1 MREMFQLLGE
11 VYREDKKE
19 FFGSIGFVVLW
30 ALMFYFM
37 FWFFIPTF
45 AYDM

>member
-1 MREMFQLLGE
+1 MKEMFQLLGE

-19 FFGSIGFVVLW
+19 FFGSIAFMIGWVCLV
-30 ALMFYFM
+30 YFL
-37 FWFFIPTF
+37 FWFRAMF